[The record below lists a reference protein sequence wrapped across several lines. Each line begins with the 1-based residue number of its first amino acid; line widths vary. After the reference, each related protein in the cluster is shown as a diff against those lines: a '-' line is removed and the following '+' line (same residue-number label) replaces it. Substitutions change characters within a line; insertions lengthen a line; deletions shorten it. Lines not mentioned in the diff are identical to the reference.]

1 LPSFFPA
8 RACALAFLLEALAFI
23 LLMCYPKTMTVTLPT
38 QLETWVSSQVQ
49 DGTYADT
56 NEVLVEALKLL
67 KMRVALEK
75 QSDFLSEDNQRRAA
89 LRELVQQGQE
99 QNLGY

>member
-1 LPSFFPA
+1 M
-8 RACALAFLLEALAFI
+8 
-23 LLMCYPKTMTVTLPT
+23 LLMCYPKTMIVTLPT
-38 QLETWVSSQVQ
+38 QLETWVSAQIQ

-56 NEVLVEALKLL
+56 NEVLVEALELL
-67 KMRVALEK
+67 KMRMALER
-75 QSDFLSEDNQRRAA
+75 QSAFLSEDSQRRAA